1 MPGQPVLAIPTNA
14 ENADQLFDVFAT
26 LDGLDTEGML
36 AQPQTGATQNVLI
49 WDAGQRRLH

>member
-36 AQPQTGATQNVLI
+36 AQLQTGATQNVLI